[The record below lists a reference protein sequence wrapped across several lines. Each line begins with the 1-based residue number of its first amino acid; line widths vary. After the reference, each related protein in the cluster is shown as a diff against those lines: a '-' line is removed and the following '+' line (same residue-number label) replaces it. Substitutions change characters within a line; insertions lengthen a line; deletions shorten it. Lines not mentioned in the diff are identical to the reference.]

1 MKEALFYQKLDK
13 NDVKCALCNHR
24 CVIQEGKRGI
34 CGVRENKGGILYSL
48 VYGRCISQAIDPI
61 EKKPLYH
68 FHPGSSSFSIA
79 TVGCNFS
86 CRHCQNYSISQLVR
100 DHGKIVGDDVF
111 PHEIVKTAKK
121 YQCSSISYTYTEP
134 TVFYEY
140 AYDIAVLAHE
150 QGLKNIFVT
159 NGYITPEA
167 LRNIRPHLDGANVDL
182 KSFSDTFYKNICGA
196 RLEPVLE
203 SLRLYKQLGIWLEI
217 TTLIIPTY
225 NDSDEEL
232 KNIADFIFHLDAN
245 IPWHISAYYPT
256 YKLSD
261 QPRTSIQI
269 LRNAREIGLN
279 AGLRYVY
286 EGNVPGET
294 GENTYCYSCGK
305 LLIERKGFNISRYR
319 IKEGRC
325 TDCQA
330 KIDGVGLS

>member
-1 MKEALFYQKLDK
+1 MKEALFYRKEDG
-13 NDVKCALCNHR
+13 NDVRCALCHHR
-24 CVIQEGKRGI
+24 CLIHDGRRGI
-34 CGVRENKGGILYSL
+34 CGVRENQGGILYSL
-48 VYGRCISQAIDPI
+48 VYGKCISQAVDPV
-61 EKKPLYH
+61 EKKPLFH
-68 FHPGSSSFSIA
+68 FYPGSTSFSIA

-86 CRHCQNYSISQLVR
+86 CKHCQNYSISQMVR
-100 DHGKIVGDDVF
+100 DYGKIIGDDIP
-111 PHEIVKTAKK
+111 PHEIVAAAKK
-121 YQCSSISYTYTEP
+121 YQCVSISYTYTEP
-134 TVFYEY
+134 TVFFEY
-140 AYDIAVLAHE
+140 AYDIAVSAHE

-159 NGYITPEA
+159 NGYTTPEA
-167 LRNIRPHLDGANVDL
+167 LRHIQPYLDGANVDL
-182 KSFSDTFYKNICGA
+182 KSFSDSFYKTICGA

-232 KNIADFIFHLDAN
+232 EKIADFIFHLDPD

-256 YKLSD
+256 YKLND

-269 LRNAREIGLN
+269 LRKAREIGRK

-294 GENTYCYSCGK
+294 GENTYCYSCGR
-305 LLIERKGFNISRYR
+305 LLIERKGFSIARYK

-325 TDCQA
+325 PDCRA
-330 KIDGVGLS
+330 HIAGTGLI